1 MPTTEERIRKL
12 ISDNLEVDGQPI
24 DPAMPLDTKMS
35 DTGISSTDLVAFA
48 KVLQD
53 EFGIQ
58 FSIEDCSP
66 DPTLGGLVSAVNA
79 KTA

>member
-12 ISDNLEVDGQPI
+12 ISDNLEVDGQPL
-24 DPAMPLDTKMS
+24 DPAMPLDTNLA

-48 KVLQD
+48 KALQD

-58 FSIEDCSP
+58 FSPEDCSP
-66 DPTLGGLVSAVNA
+66 NATLGGLVSAVDA
-79 KTA
+79 KSA